1 VQIQDAEIFR
11 LPVLRGSWLI
21 VRLRTNQGI
30 GGLGDA
36 SHSGDDAQTA
46 REIRR
51 MLEMLRGRPVNSV
64 ECLRSQLNGS
74 SVAFSAIEQAIW
86 DISGKIAG
94 LPVSDLLGGAVHP
107 AIRLYAN
114 INRTTR
120 PRTPE
125 AFASMAS
132 QAIEAGFDTVK
143 LAPFDELP
151 QREAPG
157 EPAIAAVRAAIGE
170 AGLMVDVHERFEGSA
185 AIELVE
191 RMEEYRLYWLEETSP
206 RLSDLAKIRR
216 MAKIRSAGGEK
227 LFGVKGF
234 LPYVQAGAVDVLMP
248 DVKLGGGLL
257 QVKCIAALAE
267 AAGMLVSPHGPAS
280 PVGDQA
286 AAQVAATMPNFLILE
301 HVFGEVPWG
310 TDLVSP
316 PQRIRKGCLELSPH
330 AGFQSVLQVLKLRL
344 AHH

>member
-1 VQIQDAEIFR
+1 MQIQDAEIFR

-51 MLEMLRGRPVNSV
+51 MLEMLRDRPVNSV

-107 AIRLYAN
+107 AMRLYAN

-170 AGLMVDVHERFEGSA
+170 AGLMVDVHERFEGSRA
-185 AIELVE
+185 VPPSNSWSEWKNIASTGWK
-191 RMEEYRLYWLEETSP
+191 RLRRDCRILP
-206 RLSDLAKIRR
+206 RSGAWR
-216 MAKIRSAGGEK
+216 RSA
-227 LFGVKGF
+227 
-234 LPYVQAGAVDVLMP
+234 AR
-248 DVKLGGGLL
+248 
-257 QVKCIAALAE
+257 
-267 AAGMLVSPHGPAS
+267 
-280 PVGDQA
+280 
-286 AAQVAATMPNFLILE
+286 VAKSCSE
-301 HVFGEVPWG
+301 
-310 TDLVSP
+310 
-316 PQRIRKGCLELSPH
+316 
-330 AGFQSVLQVLKLRL
+330 
-344 AHH
+344 